1 MERAETNTPADTAA
15 KDLVASARRDP
26 DAVMLATI
34 LETMDQGVV
43 VIEPD
48 LTVAGSN
55 PRAMELLDIPREML
69 LPGADFSAVI
79 EHAAARGDYDAEGT
93 PEHLIERFRALASG
107 SEAYRFERIRPDGL
121 VVEIRG
127 NPRPL
132 GGFVITY
139 TDVTERTSSISAV
152 ESAHRAL
159 EDKKRQIDIALDN
172 MSQGLNLYDA
182 NQRLVLCNRRYR
194 EIYGLTEEQARPGTT
209 LREIM
214 ECSLK
219 IGNYDDAEAGRT
231 ALDERLRM
239 AHSRDRQ
246 VFHQKLAGGRI
257 VEVIHQ
263 PLPDGGSVATF
274 TDVSSQVRGEAELL
288 AAKQQAEIASRAKS
302 EFLANMSHELRTPL
316 NAIIGFSEILRHEL
330 MGPLGDPQYR
340 GYAADI
346 HDSGIHLL
354 SVINDIL
361 DLSKIEA
368 GKLDLMEEKVDVP
381 RVIAASLR
389 IVKERAEAAGLD
401 IFAELADDLPRL
413 RADARALKQI
423 ILNLLSNAIKFTP
436 AGGRISVRAMVDDDG
451 YFNLSVVD
459 NGIGIAPQ
467 EIPKAMSPFG
477 QVDSSLARAHEGTGL
492 GLPLVK
498 SLAEMHDGELAIES
512 EIGAGTEVTI
522 HFPPERVVRSPRN
535 PPNSATARG

>member
-1 MERAETNTPADTAA
+1 
-15 KDLVASARRDP
+15 
-26 DAVMLATI
+26 
-34 LETMDQGVV
+34 MDQGVV
-43 VIEPD
+43 VVESD
-48 LTVAGSN
+48 LTIAASN
-55 PRAMELLDIPREML
+55 PRARELLDIPADML
-69 LPGADFSAVI
+69 VPGADFSAVI
-79 EHAAARGDYDAEGT
+79 EHAAARGDYGQEST
-93 PEHLIERFRALASG
+93 TERLIENFTALASG
-107 SEAYRFERIRPDGL
+107 SEAQRFQRIRPDGL
-121 VVEIRG
+121 VIEIRG
-127 NPRPL
+127 NPRPE
-132 GGFVITY
+132 GGLVITY
-139 TDVTERTSSISAV
+139 TDVTERTSSISAI
-152 ESAHRAL
+152 ESAHRVL
-159 EDKKRQIDIALDN
+159 EDKKRQIEIALDN
-172 MSQGLNLYDA
+172 MSQGLTQYDA

-194 EIYGLTEEQARPGTT
+194 EIYGLTEEQSRPGTT

-214 ECSLK
+214 EGSLRL
-219 IGNYDDAEAGRT
+219 GNYGDADSGRA

-239 AHSRDRQ
+239 AGSRERQ
-246 VFHQKLAGGRI
+246 VFHQKLTGGRS
-257 VEVIHQ
+257 VEIIHQ

-274 TDVSSQVRGEAELL
+274 TDVSSRVRAETELL
-288 AAKQQAEIASRAKS
+288 ATKQQAEFASRAKS

-340 GYAADI
+340 GYAGDI

-389 IVKERAEAAGLD
+389 IVKERAESAGLD
-401 IFAELADDLPRL
+401 IFAEVADDLPRL

-451 YFNLSVVD
+451 YFALSVVD
-459 NGIGIAPQ
+459 NGIGIPRP
-467 EIPKAMSPFG
+467 EIPKAMSAFG
-477 QVDSSLARAHEGTGL
+477 QVDSSLARSHEGTGL

-498 SLAEMHDGELAIES
+498 SLAELHGGEIAIES

-522 HFPPERVVRSPRN
+522 HFPPERVVRSPR
-535 PPNSATARG
+535 PAPCPAAAQG